1 MVLGLLAVI
10 IASAFVGLG
19 PPLLLQR
26 IIDDALPSANNPA
39 DPGLL
44 NLLIVVM
51 VVLVAVSSIFNV
63 LQAYLAN
70 VIGQS
75 VMFEL
80 RMALFKHLTGMSLA
94 WFTSNRNGDVLSRVS
109 NDVAA
114 VRTVVSDTLSGVVGN
129 IIVVTSTLALMMLL
143 DWRLALF
150 SVAFLPVF
158 IFPARRVADLQHRL
172 TSEAQARLAT
182 LNSHMQESLSISGI
196 LLMKSF
202 GRQATEQEKFEET
215 ATSIRTLE
223 VRRAMVGRWFMV
235 SLQLFGAIAPAV
247 VYWYGGHRVIGGE
260 ASLGTVVATA
270 TLLTRVFQ
278 PVNQLLGAHVT
289 VVSSLALFERIFDY
303 LDQEQEIRDREGALP
318 LQDVRGAVAFEDVR
332 FGYKADIPVLQDVS
346 FEVPP
351 GKFAAF
357 VGHSG
362 AGKTTAAYLLARLYD
377 VDSGRITV
385 DGQDVRDVTLESLS
399 DSIGIVNQE
408 PFLLHDTIRANL
420 QYGSPGATDA
430 EIEAAARSANI
441 HDFVMGLPDGYDTVV
456 GERGYRISGGEKQRI
471 SIARALLKDPPI
483 LILDEATSS
492 VDVTTERAIQDA
504 LQRVTKGRT
513 VLAIAHRLSTIL
525 TADII
530 LVMDHGRIVE
540 RGTHAELL
548 ERGGAYAA
556 LFRQQFA
563 ADPGTLVAA
572 L

>member
-1 MVLGLLAVI
+1 MVLALLAVI
-10 IASAFVGLG
+10 VASAFVGLG

-26 IIDDALPSANNPA
+26 IIDDALPSPGNPA
-39 DPGLL
+39 DAGLL
-44 NLLIVVM
+44 NLLIIAM
-51 VVLVAVSSIFNV
+51 VALVAISSVFNV

-80 RMALFKHLTGMSLA
+80 RLALFKHLTGMSLA

-114 VRTVVSDTLSGVVGN
+114 VRSVVSDTLSGVVGN
-129 IIVVTSTLALMMLL
+129 IIVVTSTLGLMLLL

-150 SVAFLPVF
+150 SVAFLPLF
-158 IFPARRVADLQHRL
+158 IFPARRVAAIQHRL
-172 TSEAQARLAT
+172 TSEAQTRLAT

-215 ATSIRTLE
+215 ASSIRTLE

-303 LDQEQEIRDREGALP
+303 LDQEQEIRDREGAVA
-318 LQDVRGAVAFEDVR
+318 LQNPRGDVAFEDVR
-332 FGYKADIPVLQDVS
+332 FSYKPGIPVLQDVS
-346 FEVPP
+346 FDVPA

-377 VDSGRITV
+377 VESGRISI
-385 DGQDVRDVTLESLS
+385 DGRDIRDVTLDSLS
-399 DSIGIVNQE
+399 DAIGIVNQE

-420 QYGSPGATDA
+420 QYGAPGATDA
-430 EIEAAARSANI
+430 EIETAARAANI

-492 VDVTTERAIQDA
+492 VDVRTERAIQDA
-504 LQRVTKGRT
+504 LHHVTKGRT

-540 RGTHAELL
+540 SGTHGELL
-548 ERGGAYAA
+548 ARDGAYAS

-563 ADPGTLVAA
+563 EDPGTLAAA